1 LLIIGL
7 LTLELFFSQ
16 AESLKD
22 KRRLLKSIIDQIKAR
37 FNVSVAEVGEQDK
50 WQISMLAVVT
60 VSNDSAYVNG
70 ILSSVEGFVERMG
83 KAEILSVKTELR

>member
-16 AESLKD
+16 SGSLKD
-22 KRRLLKSIIDQIKAR
+22 KRRLLKSIIDQIKSR
-37 FNVSVAEVGEQDK
+37 FNVSVAEAGEQDR
-50 WQISMLAVVT
+50 WQISLLAVVT
-60 VSNDSAYVNG
+60 VSNDSAHVNS